1 MSPYNRSDKEEEYF
15 LRQEAEKLKAQAA
28 AHRQAMEE
36 EERRFL
42 KEQHFMRCPKCGM
55 ELQEI
60 VFREVHID
68 KCFSCGGVYFD
79 DGELDLILAKE
90 PPGGFLSRISGIFRG
105 GDGGSEG

>member
-1 MSPYNRSDKEEEYF
+1 MSPYIRSDKEEEYF
-15 LRQEAEKLKAQAA
+15 LRQEAEKLKVQAE
-28 AHRQAMEE
+28 AHKKDMEE
-36 EERRFL
+36 KERQRL
-42 KEQHFMRCPKCGM
+42 KELHFMRCPKCGM

-90 PPGGFLSRISGIFRG
+90 QPGGFLSRISGIFRG
-105 GDGGSEG
+105 AEQPQED